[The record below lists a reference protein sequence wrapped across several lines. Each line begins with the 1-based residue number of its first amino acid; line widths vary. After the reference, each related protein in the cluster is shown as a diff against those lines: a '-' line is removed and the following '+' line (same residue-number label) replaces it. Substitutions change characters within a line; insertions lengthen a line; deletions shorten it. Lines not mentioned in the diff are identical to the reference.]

1 MEIIRKEYT
10 YPSATGVAD
19 IFARSWAP
27 ETGEIKA
34 VLQIAHG
41 MAEYG
46 ERYEELATYLCEA
59 GYAVIINDHAGHGK
73 SVKSKDDYGYFNGD
87 KNKAGIGFVEDV
99 HKLTLIAKEEF
110 KKPIILMGH
119 SMGSFV
125 ARHYIT
131 KYASDVIG
139 TIICGTSGPNP
150 AAGAGILVA
159 SLVEKLKGSK
169 FKSEFINGL
178 AFGAY
183 NKRCEGRTSFD
194 WLSVNKENVDKYIAD
209 DLCGFLFTVS
219 GYKNLFELLQFVSA
233 NEWYGAVPSSLPMYL
248 IAGTEDP
255 VGAYGKGVET
265 VYNKL
270 KETGHNDVKIKL
282 YNGDRHEIHNE
293 DDRFIVYA
301 DIAEW
306 CDSLQKIKL
315 EVK

>member
-1 MEIIRKEYT
+1 MSIIRKEYT

-27 ETGEIKA
+27 EGKEIKG
-34 VLQIAHG
+34 VLQISHG

-46 ERYEELATYLCEA
+46 ERYEELGSYLCEA
-59 GYAVIINDHAGHGK
+59 GYAVVINDHVGHGR
-73 SVKSKDDYGYFNGD
+73 SITSDDDLGYFNGD

-110 KKPIILMGH
+110 GKPVVLMGH

-131 KYASDVIG
+131 KYSSDIAG
-139 TIICGTSGPNP
+139 AIICGTSGPNP

-159 SLVEKLKGSK
+159 SLIEKIKGSK

-183 NKRCEGRTSFD
+183 NKRFEGRTPFD
-194 WLSVNKENVDKYIAD
+194 WLSVNKDNIDKYIAD

-219 GYKNLFELLQFVSA
+219 GYKNLFEVLQFVSV
-233 NEWYGAVPSSLPMYL
+233 NEWYDKVPPTLPMYL
-248 IAGTEDP
+248 IAGSEDP
-255 VGAYGKGVET
+255 VGTYGKGVKT

-270 KETGHNDVKIKL
+270 KSTGHTSVDLKL
-282 YNGDRHEIHNE
+282 YEGLRHEIHNE
-293 DDRFIVYA
+293 DERFTVYS
-301 DIAEW
+301 DIIKW
-306 CDSLQKIKL
+306 CDSVIK
-315 EVK
+315 